1 MLKTTASLTDD
12 LDHELTTGMPLQNTQ
27 TLHTTAAI
35 SGLSSE
41 FAEEAFRL
49 HKTRRVSAASDTSVL
64 EVIAEEV
71 PVTLIYNEMPHATFL
86 TTPVDL
92 ADFARGFSLTDGIV
106 QHLDEIA
113 DISVFNG
120 ADGIEVRLYIA
131 PLRFGALQDHRHK
144 LLNSG
149 KHGLSGV
156 RRVIRPVISASLF
169 TEAAVHEAY
178 TQLPKLQL
186 LNLALGSLQ
195 ATGITRA
202 SGEIVAVRE
211 DIRRHNAFDKA
222 AGAALKLGNPFR
234 DCFAILTGNC
244 SFDMVEKA
252 AFIGLPMIV
261 GLAAPSSL
269 AIKTAEDLGVT
280 ICSFSRSERLSVY
293 CHAERIVGVNF

>member
-1 MLKTTASLTDD
+1 MSRTIQNAPIAAAQGSVMLA
-12 LDHELTTGMPLQNTQ
+12 
-27 TLHTTAAI
+27 
-35 SGLSSE
+35 E

-49 HKTRRVSAASDTSVL
+49 HKTRRVSTASDTNVL

-71 PVTLIYNEMPHATFL
+71 PVTLIYNGTPHATFL

-106 QHLDEIA
+106 HHLDEIA
-113 DISVFNG
+113 DVSIFHSS
-120 ADGIEVRLYIA
+120 DGIEVHIYIA
-131 PLRFGALQDHRHK
+131 PLRYGALQDHRHK
-144 LLNSG
+144 LLSNG
-149 KHGLSGV
+149 RHGLSGV
-156 RRVIRPVISASLF
+156 RRTIRPVLSAALF
-169 TEAAVHEAY
+169 SEAAVHEAY

-195 ATGITRA
+195 ATGITR
-202 SGEIVAVRE
+202 SDGEIVVVRE

-222 AGAALKLGNPFR
+222 AGAALKLGSSFR

-252 AFIGLPMIV
+252 AWIGLPMIV

-269 AIKTAEDLGVT
+269 AIKTALDLGVT
-280 ICSFSRSERLSVY
+280 LCSFSRSERLSVY
-293 CHAERIVGVNF
+293 CHAERITGVRF